1 MNRQEKERVVA
12 VERYRNGEKVA
23 AICRALG
30 RTRGWFYRWLE
41 RAKHA
46 DRDWF
51 RDRSRRPRETHR
63 MPEEVEAVVEFFRLS
78 LYNSGQSCGPQA
90 IRWELEA
97 QGVGPQP
104 SVRTIARILS
114 RRSLTHQRTGRYEP
128 KGKVYPAW
136 PASRPSDVHQADFV
150 GPCYLKGPV
159 RFYSLNTMDVAS
171 RRCALSPTP
180 GRASA
185 LVVKSVWESWWKLGI
200 PKVLQ
205 VDNELAFFGSRRHP
219 HGMGALI
226 RLCLLH
232 GVEPCFI
239 PIREPWR
246 NGIVERFNR
255 SWGDD
260 FFKRIQM
267 ESWEALEQESQAF
280 ARRWN
285 AEHRHSGLRG
295 QTPNQFLAANGRE
308 LSFPDQHQVPD
319 LPLPKPKS
327 GCYHFIRFIRSNLR
341 LDIFG
346 ESFPMPPD
354 AEYEYVRA
362 TVDVAHQK
370 LRVYLGDELLHV
382 FDYRLR

>member
-12 VERYRNGEKVA
+12 VERHRNGEKVS

-30 RTRGWFYRWLE
+30 RTRRWLYKWLG
-41 RAKHA
+41 RAKHGGQ
-46 DRDWF
+46 DWF
-51 RDRSRRPRETHR
+51 RDRSRRPLDTHR
-63 MPEEVEAVVEFFRLS
+63 TPGEVEQVVEFIRLS
-78 LYNSGQSCGPQA
+78 LYNHGHSCGPQA
-90 IRWELEA
+90 IRWEMEA
-97 QGVGPQP
+97 QGLEPRP

-114 RRSLTHQRTGRYEP
+114 RRSLTHQRTGRYES
-128 KGKVYPAW
+128 KGKAYPAW
-136 PASRPSDVHQADFV
+136 PAKKPNDVHQADFV

-159 RFYSLNTMDVAS
+159 RFYSFNTMDVAS
-171 RRCALSPTP
+171 RRCALCPTT

-200 PKVLQ
+200 PQILQ
-205 VDNELAFFGSRRHP
+205 IDNELAFFGSRKHP

-232 GVEPCFI
+232 GVAPCFI

-260 FFKRIQM
+260 FFQRIEM
-267 ESWEALEQESQAF
+267 ETWEALEQESQSF
-280 ARRWN
+280 TRRWN

-295 QTPNQFLAANGRE
+295 QTPNQFLATSRRK
-308 LSFPDQHQVPD
+308 LSFPDRRQVPD
-319 LPLPKPKS
+319 LPLPKPKT
-327 GCYHFIRFIRSNLR
+327 GAYHFIRFIRSNLQ

-370 LRVYLGDELLHV
+370 LRVYLGDELLHI

>member
-1 MNRQEKERVVA
+1 
-12 VERYRNGEKVA
+12 
-23 AICRALG
+23 
-30 RTRGWFYRWLE
+30 
-41 RAKHA
+41 
-46 DRDWF
+46 
-51 RDRSRRPRETHR
+51 
-63 MPEEVEAVVEFFRLS
+63 
-78 LYNSGQSCGPQA
+78 
-90 IRWELEA
+90 
-97 QGVGPQP
+97 
-104 SVRTIARILS
+104 
-114 RRSLTHQRTGRYEP
+114 
-128 KGKVYPAW
+128 
-136 PASRPSDVHQADFV
+136 
-150 GPCYLKGPV
+150 
-159 RFYSLNTMDVAS
+159 MDVAS
-171 RRCALSPTP
+171 RRCALCPTT

-200 PKVLQ
+200 PQILQ
-205 VDNELAFFGSRRHP
+205 IDNELAFFGSRKHP

-232 GVEPCFI
+232 GVAPCFI

-260 FFKRIQM
+260 FFQRIEM
-267 ESWEALEQESQAF
+267 ETWEALEQESQSF
-280 ARRWN
+280 TRRWN

-295 QTPNQFLAANGRE
+295 QTPNQFLATSRRK
-308 LSFPDQHQVPD
+308 LSFPDRRQVPD
-319 LPLPKPKS
+319 LPLPKPKT
-327 GCYHFIRFIRSNLR
+327 GAYHFIRFIRSNLQ

-370 LRVYLGDELLHV
+370 LRVYLGDELLHI